1 MKNNTSTHLRD
12 TTLALLVALAASGC
26 GYRNR
31 GEVEFEWYNLG
42 TNEIYVTE
50 VIGLPLEA
58 TPGRLGPDPAE
69 DRLHVA
75 SSVLFESIQIPDQLT
90 ILWKDNGKEGW
101 PGGIEPPGS
110 DPPGKTHR
118 FELRRDELGI
128 PAKFKV
134 GTIRFTYL
142 GDNKWRVKLL

>member
-1 MKNNTSTHLRD
+1 MNEMKKVI
-12 TTLALLVALAASGC
+12 LALLLSLAASGC
-26 GYRNR
+26 GYGSR

-58 TPGRLGPDPAE
+58 TPGRLGPVLSE

-75 SSVLFESIQIPDQLT
+75 SSVLFESIRIKDQLT

-101 PGGIEPPGS
+101 PGGVEPPGS
-110 DPPGKTHR
+110 EPRGTAHR
-118 FELRRDELGI
+118 FELKRDDLGI
-128 PAKFKV
+128 PAKVKV